1 MSFGTG
7 LSGLNASAK
16 NLDVIGH
23 NIANANTIGM
33 KAGRAEFSEMFA
45 SSLGAAGGSNG
56 GIGVAV
62 ATVATQFSQGNLKVT
77 GNNMD
82 MAINGD
88 GLFKVRMTD
97 GSTAYTRDGEFKL
110 DKDGYVITNAGAK
123 VQGYMPA
130 SIGGVIPTGITSD
143 LKLPT
148 SQAITPK
155 QTTGA
160 TAIDPGIS
168 LTANLPANTAAAAY
182 VAPTAPADLTDAQKK
197 YATSVNVYD
206 QEGNAIPV
214 RISFLHTATGPSVWT
229 AVASV
234 YNEATQA
241 WAHENI
247 GTISFGPDGKPSAA
261 PALAITP
268 ALLAANAVSAGV
280 PSAAWPAN
288 IAIGVGDATAGYT
301 LTQYDAD
308 YAVNE
313 MSQTG
318 YASGELTSISV
329 NEQGVITANYSNGK
343 NMGAGQIALARFRNV
358 QGLSTLNGGYFQ
370 ESSASGQPV
379 EGQPTS
385 GRFGSV
391 RSGALEES
399 NVDLTA
405 ELVNMIVAQRAYQ
418 ANAQTIKTQDQ
429 VQSTLVNLR

>member
-1 MSFGTG
+1 
-7 LSGLNASAK
+7 
-16 NLDVIGH
+16 
-23 NIANANTIGM
+23 
-33 KAGRAEFSEMFA
+33 
-45 SSLGAAGGSNG
+45 
-56 GIGVAV
+56 VAV
-62 ATVATQFSQGNLKVT
+62 STVATQFTQGNLKIT
-77 GNNMD
+77 GNNLD
-82 MAINGD
+82 MAINGE

-97 GSTAYTRDGEFKL
+97 GSTAYTRNGEFKL
-110 DKDGYVITNAGAK
+110 DKDGYIITNAGAK
-123 VQGYMPA
+123 VQGFMPA

-148 SQAITPK
+148 SQAIAPK
-155 QTTGA
+155 QTLGA
-160 TAIDPGIS
+160 TATDPGITM
-168 LTANLPANTAAAAY
+168 TANLPSDTTAAAY

-247 GTISFGPDGKPSAA
+247 GTVSFGPDGKPSAA
-261 PALAITP
+261 PTLAITP
-268 ALLAANAVSAGV
+268 TLLAADAVNAGI
-280 PSAAWPAN
+280 PSAAWPSN
-288 IAIGVGDATAGYT
+288 IAIGVGDATAGWT

-308 YAVNE
+308 FAVNE
-313 MSQTG
+313 LSQTG

-329 NEQGVITANYSNGK
+329 NEQGIIMANYSNGE
-343 NMGAGQIALARFRNV
+343 NMGAGQLSLARFRNV
-358 QGLSTLNGGYFQ
+358 QGLTTLNGGYFQ
-370 ESSASGQPV
+370 ESSTSGQPV